1 MSESK
6 QPKVETEEE
15 KNRKNLTFLKVAPT
29 KAKTG
34 KLEYKLSGAS
44 TNLGPKNRGIRNK
57 EGKIVHQLAP
67 GQVVDWK
74 NVINPKTNQPA
85 FTDSEI
91 REMTESKDPDYFIY
105 DMLTRLAGW
114 KSDVLNYVKT
124 LNPEFA
130 RNQDWLAGHF
140 WITGA
145 NYKDKNSQ
153 VVVTDFWNE
162 EGKLQKVPGG
172 TAISAPDL
180 IAWEKA
186 KSAHERISKKSSLPM
201 GALPAIADAISK
213 IDGSMMAEMGEM
225 VKKDPKV
232 SKKFFLKNKE
242 IPNVEYEPRAARVS
256 TTTGTSRGT
265 TLADRLKE
273 VMAYNAEHPRD
284 KAAWKYVDISAAN
297 GRGKVIAASEIDTDT
312 TGKNK
317 RRTRLPLENYVPS
330 NRRDEFKHLVFN
342 ASYSPETGKFKYE
355 QELRDAL
362 NTLGLSAVAE
372 SILTSLPKDRKGRTS
387 KSAKTPEKTV
397 ASAPAPANLNLG
409 IPSLAA
415 VQRS

>member
-6 QPKVETEEE
+6 QPMNEPEE
-15 KNRKNLTFLKVAPT
+15 NRKKLVFKKVSST

-34 KLEYKLSGAS
+34 KLEYKLGGAS

-67 GQVVDWK
+67 GQEVDW
-74 NVINPKTNQPA
+74 NTVTNSKTGLPLYTPA
-85 FTDSEI
+85 EIKEMTDS
-91 REMTESKDPDYFIY
+91 KNPDYFIY
-105 DMLTRLAGW
+105 DMLTRVAGW
-114 KSDVLNYVKT
+114 KSDVLNYVKSVD
-124 LNPEFA
+124 PEFA
-130 RNQDWLAGHF
+130 RNQNWLAGNF

-153 VVVTDFWNE
+153 VIVTDFWNE
-162 EGKLQKVPGG
+162 EKKLQNVPGG
-172 TAISAPDL
+172 VAVSAPDL

-186 KSAHERISKKSSLPM
+186 KSTHERTSKSSSIPM
-201 GALPAIADAISK
+201 GALPAVADAIRK
-213 IDGSMMAEMGEM
+213 IDGEMMAEMAKM
-225 VKKDPKV
+225 VKKDEKV
-232 SKKFFLKNKE
+232 SKKFIHKNKE

-284 KAAWKYVDISAAN
+284 KAAWKYVDISAAD
-297 GRGKVIAASEIDTDT
+297 GRGKIIAASDIDTDT
-312 TGKNK
+312 TGKNT

-330 NRRDEFKHLVFN
+330 NRREEFKHLAFN

-355 QELRDAL
+355 QALRDAL
-362 NTLGLSAVAE
+362 ATLGLSAVAE
-372 SILTSLPKDRKGRTS
+372 SILNSLPKNRKGRTS
-387 KSAKTPEKTV
+387 KAKTPEKTV
-397 ASAPAPANLNLG
+397 APTSTPAPANLNLG
-409 IPSLAA
+409 IPSLAPA
-415 VQRS
+415 QRP